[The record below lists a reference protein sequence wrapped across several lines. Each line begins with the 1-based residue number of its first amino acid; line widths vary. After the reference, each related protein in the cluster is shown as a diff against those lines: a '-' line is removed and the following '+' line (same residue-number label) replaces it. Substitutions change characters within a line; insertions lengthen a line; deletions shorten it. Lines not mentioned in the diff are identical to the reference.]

1 MRNKIRG
8 IQGFHHG
15 PSKDDDPKS
24 LNQHRS
30 EEDLDKKLTADYA
43 TQSERGMSD
52 AEYSKY
58 FSEGSIHNSNLPE
71 VDLGTV
77 PNNNKD
83 NNGEKSTYSKVLD
96 GVNTSLTV
104 GGMVPA
110 IGAVA
115 DAGNFLFSGAR
126 TLANAVSDTASGFS
140 TGNFNYDKTLS
151 AAGDTAWAA
160 AGAVPAVGI
169 AASGGRLTS
178 QALKAANAFKASKTA
193 STLNKIHHLKMYQ
206 PTKAAKIFNK
216 YKPDSPS
223 MENTSLQN
231 DSRIPPNQQYDTINP
246 SFYQKELRLQDKLK
260 NKTT

>member
-15 PSKDDDPKS
+15 PSKDDPKS

-52 AEYSKY
+52 AEYSKH

-83 NNGEKSTYSKVLD
+83 SNGEKSTYSKVLD

-140 TGNFNYDKTLS
+140 TGNFNYDKRLADAYDYCNNESLGFLS
-151 AAGDTAWAA
+151 F
-160 AGAVPAVGI
+160 
-169 AASGGRLTS
+169 
-178 QALKAANAFKASKTA
+178 LKK
-193 STLNKIHHLKMYQ
+193 
-206 PTKAAKIFNK
+206 K
-216 YKPDSPS
+216 YKNMDNIEIRTAFISP
-223 MENTSLQN
+223 
-231 DSRIPPNQQYDTINP
+231 NP
-246 SFYQKELRLQDKLK
+246 QWFFKDYIQK
-260 NKTT
+260 